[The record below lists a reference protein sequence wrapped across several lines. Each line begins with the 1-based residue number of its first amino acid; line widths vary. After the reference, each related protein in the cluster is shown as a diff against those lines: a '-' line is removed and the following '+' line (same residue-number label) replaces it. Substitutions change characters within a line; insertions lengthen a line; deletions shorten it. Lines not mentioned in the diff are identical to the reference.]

1 LKRGGFIRNL
11 LYDVCI
17 IGGCGHVGLPLG
29 IAFADKGKKVCIQD
43 INAASVEIVKS
54 GKMPFSEEGAEPL
67 LRKCLDNGNIVV
79 TTESKCIRESQVVIF
94 IIGTPVDEH
103 LNPKFGLIKELID
116 QYFDYFRDNQVLI
129 LRSTVYPGISEK
141 IKIWFEERGK
151 NIHVAFCPERILEGK
166 AMTELNS
173 LPQIV
178 SSFSQEGL
186 SAAKELFAVLTNDL
200 IEVSPMEAELSKLFC
215 NVWRYIKFAV
225 ANQFYMI
232 ANNYGLDYY
241 NIYHATT
248 YNYDRAKD
256 LPRPGLAAG
265 PCLFKDA
272 MQLGAFNSG
281 DFYLGHTAMLINEGL
296 PNYIVKKLKEKHDIS
311 KMTVGVLGMA
321 FKAESDDI
329 RESLSYKLKKILQV
343 QARCTLCTD
352 PYVND
357 DRLLPLEEVIEKSD
371 IIIVA
376 TPHKMYKNL
385 NLDGKIVA
393 DVWNVFG
400 KGGII

>member
-1 LKRGGFIRNL
+1 M

-43 INAASVEIVKS
+43 INASSVEIIKS
-54 GKMPFSEEGAEPL
+54 GKMPFAEESAQPL
-67 LRKCLDNGNIVV
+67 LRKGLDNGNITV
-79 TTESKCIRESQVVIF
+79 TTDPKCIKESQVVVF

-103 LNPKFGLIKELID
+103 LNPKFGLIKDLID
-116 QYFDYFRDNQVLI
+116 QYFDCFRDNQVLI
-129 LRSTVYPGISEK
+129 LRSTVYPGISER

-186 SAAKELFAVLTNDL
+186 SAAKELFGCLTNDI
-200 IEVSPMEAELSKLFC
+200 IEVEPMEAELSKLFC

-241 NIYHATT
+241 NIYHAVTH
-248 YNYDRAKD
+248 NYDRAKD

-343 QARCTLCTD
+343 QANRTLCTD
-352 PYVND
+352 PYVKD
-357 DRLLPLEEVIEKSD
+357 ERLLPLEDVIKKSD

-376 TPHKMYKNL
+376 TPHKAYRDLK
-385 NLDGKIVA
+385 LDGKIVA

>member
-1 LKRGGFIRNL
+1 MREIMNMP
-11 LYDVCI
+11 YDVCI

-29 IAFADKGKKVCIQD
+29 IALADKGKNVCIHD
-43 INAASVEIVKS
+43 INAAAVEMLKS
-54 GKMPFSEEGAEPL
+54 GKMPFAEEGAEPL
-67 LRKCLDNGNIVV
+67 LQKNLDNGHITV
-79 TTESKCIRESQVVIF
+79 TVDPKCIKESQVVVF

-116 QYFDYFRDNQVLI
+116 QYFDFFRDNQVLI

-173 LPQIV
+173 LPQII

-186 SAAKELFAVLTNDL
+186 SAAKELFGVLTHDL
-200 IEVSPMEAELSKLFC
+200 VEISPMEAELSKLFC

-241 NIYHATT
+241 NIYHAVTH
-248 YNYDRAKD
+248 NYDRAKD

-296 PNYIVKKLKEKHDIS
+296 PNYIVKKLKEKHDLS

-343 QARCTLCTD
+343 QAHCTLCTD
-352 PYVND
+352 PYVDD

-371 IIIVA
+371 VIIIA
-376 TPHKMYKNL
+376 TPHMLYRNL
-385 NLDGKIVA
+385 KLDGKIVA
-393 DVWNVFG
+393 DVWNVLG
-400 KGGII
+400 NGGII

>member
-1 LKRGGFIRNL
+1 LEY

-43 INAASVEIVKS
+43 INAASIEIINS

-67 LRKCLDNGNIVV
+67 LQKCLDNGNITV
-79 TTESKCIRESQVVIF
+79 TADPKCIKEAQVVIF

-173 LPQIV
+173 LPQII

-186 SAAKELFAVLTNDL
+186 SAAKELFGVLTDDL
-200 IEVSPMEAELSKLFC
+200 VEVSPMEAELSKLFC

-241 NIYHATT
+241 NIYHAVTH
-248 YNYDRAKD
+248 NYDRAKD

-343 QARCTLCTD
+343 QAHRTLCTD

-371 IIIVA
+371 ILIVA
-376 TPHKMYKNL
+376 TPHKVYKNL
-385 NLDGKIVA
+385 KLEGKIVA

>member
-1 LKRGGFIRNL
+1 M
-11 LYDVCI
+11 YDVCI
-17 IGGCGHVGLPLG
+17 VGGCGHVGLPLG

-54 GKMPFSEEGAEPL
+54 GKMPFAEEGAESL
-67 LRKCLDNGNIVV
+67 LQKALNNGNITV
-79 TTESKCIRESQVVIF
+79 TTDPKCIKESQIVIF

-116 QYFDYFRDNQVLI
+116 QYIDYFRDNQVLI
-129 LRSTVYPGISEK
+129 LRSTVYPGISER

-151 NIHVAFCPERILEGK
+151 NVHVAFCPERILEGK

-186 SAAKELFAVLTNDL
+186 SAAKELFGVLTDDL
-200 IEVSPMEAELSKLFC
+200 VEVQPMEAELSKLFC

-241 NIYHATT
+241 NVYHAVTHN
-248 YNYDRAKD
+248 YNRAKD

-352 PYVND
+352 PYVAD
-357 DRLLPLEEVIEKSD
+357 DRLLPLEDVIKKSD

-376 TPHKMYKNL
+376 TPHKAYRNL

-393 DVWNVFG
+393 DVWNIFG

>member
-1 LKRGGFIRNL
+1 MNI

-43 INAASVEIVKS
+43 INAESIEIINS

-67 LRKCLDNGNIVV
+67 LRKCLDNGNITV
-79 TTESKCIRESQVVIF
+79 TADPKCIKESQVVVF

-173 LPQIV
+173 LPQII
-178 SSFSQEGL
+178 SSFSQDGL
-186 SAAKELFAVLTNDL
+186 SAAKELFGVLTNDL
-200 IEVSPMEAELSKLFC
+200 VEVSPMEAELSKLFC

-241 NIYHATT
+241 NIYHAVTH
-248 YNYDRAKD
+248 NYDRAKD

-296 PNYIVKKLKEKHDIS
+296 PNYIVKKITEKHDIS

-329 RESLSYKLKKILQV
+329 RESLSYKLKKILEV
-343 QARCTLCTD
+343 QARRTLCTD

-376 TPHKMYKNL
+376 TPHKLYGNL
-385 NLDGKIVA
+385 KLEGKIVA

-400 KGGII
+400 NGGVI

>member
-1 LKRGGFIRNL
+1 MKEIISL
-11 LYDVCI
+11 LYDICI
-17 IGGCGHVGLPLG
+17 VGGCGHVGLPLG
-29 IAFADKGKKVCIQD
+29 IAFAGKGKKVCIQD
-43 INAASVEIVKS
+43 INTASVEIIRS
-54 GKMPFSEEGAEPL
+54 GKMPFFEEGAEPL
-67 LRKCLDNGNIVV
+67 LQKCLKNGNISV
-79 TTESKCIRESQVVIF
+79 TTDPKCIKESHVVIF

-103 LNPKFGLIKELID
+103 LNPRFGLIKELID
-116 QYFDYFRDNQVLI
+116 QYIDYFRDNQVLI

-141 IKIWFEERGK
+141 IKFWFKERSK

-186 SAAKELFAVLTNDL
+186 STAKELFGVLTNEL

-241 NIYHATT
+241 NIYNAVIH
-248 YNYDRAKD
+248 NYDRAKD

-311 KMTVGVLGMA
+311 KMTVGILGMA

-343 QARCTLCTD
+343 QAYRTLCSD
-352 PYVND
+352 PYVDD

-376 TPHKMYKNL
+376 TPHKLYKDL
-385 NLDGKIVA
+385 KLDDKIVA
-393 DVWNVFG
+393 DVWNIFG

>member
-1 LKRGGFIRNL
+1 M
-11 LYDVCI
+11 LYDICI

-29 IAFADKGKKVCIQD
+29 IALADKGKKVCIQD
-43 INAASVEIVKS
+43 INAVSIEMVKS
-54 GKMPFSEEGAEPL
+54 GKMPFTEENAEPL
-67 LRKCLDNGNIVV
+67 LQKCLNNGNIAV
-79 TTESKCIRESQVVIF
+79 TADPKCIKESQIVIF

-129 LRSTVYPGISEK
+129 LRSTVYPGMSER

-186 SAAKELFAVLTNDL
+186 SAAKELFGVLTNDL

-241 NIYHATT
+241 NIYHAVTH
-248 YNYDRAKD
+248 NYDRAKD

-376 TPHKMYKNL
+376 TPHKLYRNL
-385 NLDGKIVA
+385 KLEGKTVA

-400 KGGII
+400 NGGII

>member
-1 LKRGGFIRNL
+1 
-11 LYDVCI
+11 
-17 IGGCGHVGLPLG
+17 LG

-43 INAASVEIVKS
+43 INAASVERVKS
-54 GKMPFSEEGAEPL
+54 GNIPFTEEGAQPL
-67 LRKCLDNGNIVV
+67 LRKVLDNGHIAV
-79 TTESKCIRESQVVIF
+79 TTDPECIKESEVVIF

-103 LNPKFGLIKELID
+103 LNPKFGLMKELID
-116 QYFDYFRDNQVLI
+116 QYFDYFRENQVLI

-178 SSFSQEGL
+178 SSFSKEGL
-186 SAAKELFAVLTNDL
+186 SAAKELFGVLTQDI

-241 NIYHATT
+241 NIYHAATH
-248 YNYDRAKD
+248 NYERAKD

-343 QARCTLCTD
+343 QAHCTLCTD

-357 DRLLPLEEVIEKSD
+357 GRMLPLEEVIEKSD

-376 TPHKMYKNL
+376 TPHKIYKNL
-385 NLDGKIVA
+385 KLDGKIVA

-400 KGGII
+400 KGGVI

>member
-1 LKRGGFIRNL
+1 MNILHDI
-11 LYDVCI
+11 CI

-29 IAFADKGKKVCIQD
+29 IALADKGKKVCIQD
-43 INAASVEIVKS
+43 INTVSIEMVKS
-54 GKMPFSEEGAEPL
+54 GKMPFTEEGAEPL
-67 LRKCLDNGNIVV
+67 LQKCLNNGNIAV
-79 TTESKCIRESQVVIF
+79 TADPKCIKESQVVIF

-103 LNPKFGLIKELID
+103 LNPRFGLIKELID

-129 LRSTVYPGISEK
+129 LRSTVYPGLSER

-186 SAAKELFAVLTNDL
+186 SAAKELFGVLTSDL
-200 IEVSPMEAELSKLFC
+200 VEVSPMEAELSKLFC

-241 NIYHATT
+241 NIYHAVTH
-248 YNYDRAKD
+248 NYDRAKD

-343 QARCTLCTD
+343 QACCVLCTD

-357 DRLLPLEEVIEKSD
+357 NRLLPLEEVIEKSD

-376 TPHKMYKNL
+376 TPHKVYRNL